1 MALNSAATVLGF
13 IIGPSFALCATF
25 GSIDFHGVQINP
37 YTLPGYISAFLSLF
51 GMIILI
57 FLKEIPTSY
66 KKNKKMVPTGSQ
78 RGSMVYGS
86 GFYSGGGSIKDISQ
100 ILKLSSQKKI
110 PVLPVTVCLF
120 LYFAYTASFTVFE
133 TIGTHYTYNAF
144 QWEIKENSIMFVI
157 LGLVCVS
164 SLFLL
169 QVFLRL
175 ANDRILLILTTV
187 LATAGFVT
195 LFNPD
200 PKDYVNHW
208 RFWLGVSLCS
218 ASYSTS
224 VALLIS
230 AYSKL
235 LENLDQGMM
244 MGWLSSSGSMA
255 RIVGPVVA
263 SYALQYG
270 GTSGYLV
277 FILMIGLTG
286 MASLIVLASYKV
298 IEPPQI
304 KTLSVNSA

>member
-1 MALNSAATVLGF
+1 
-13 IIGPSFALCATF
+13 
-25 GSIDFHGVQINP
+25 
-37 YTLPGYISAFLSLF
+37 
-51 GMIILI
+51 
-57 FLKEIPTSY
+57 
-66 KKNKKMVPTGSQ
+66 
-78 RGSMVYGS
+78 
-86 GFYSGGGSIKDISQ
+86 
-100 ILKLSSQKKI
+100 
-110 PVLPVTVCLF
+110 
-120 LYFAYTASFTVFE
+120 
-133 TIGTHYTYNAF
+133 
-144 QWEIKENSIMFVI
+144 
-157 LGLVCVS
+157 
-164 SLFLL
+164 
-169 QVFLRL
+169 
-175 ANDRILLILTTV
+175 
-187 LATAGFVT
+187 
-195 LFNPD
+195 
-200 PKDYVNHW
+200 
-208 RFWLGVSLCS
+208 LCS

-224 VALLIS
+224 VGLLIS